1 MGLRSRVAVAGRAT
15 ASITCVSGGPT
26 GPKSPTTATCTHR
39 KLYANH
45 GTGRLVD
52 LVAAPDTPCFHA
64 YFKPPRIR
72 SSRGLTSFP
81 VVVGLVSAIVNGGLY
96 ITNLATRDDPTLYH
110 GCHLF

>member
-1 MGLRSRVAVAGRAT
+1 VGLRSRVAVAGRAT
-15 ASITCVSGGPT
+15 ASITCVSGWADWAE
-26 GPKSPTTATCTHR
+26 KSDNGHR

-52 LVAAPDTPCFHA
+52 LVAAPDTPFFHA

-96 ITNLATRDDPTLYH
+96 TTNLATRGDPTLYH